1 MKHSEVQTRS
11 KKLPA
16 ALCLAVSGGLLMC
29 TAPVYAQ
36 SLFGKLV
43 EQAVQKVA
51 QPSASGGLQQNTLS
65 ASDKKQLEEDKADG
79 MLDQKNVKSDKRGI
93 SGIYFANVPM
103 GGVSL
108 NQAGAFAVGKF
119 LVEYDDATG
128 VATIWTRHSYEATD
142 PAKLVPKAQFSRTS
156 TYKDRNLRALQ
167 TTTHFLLREGNPAS
181 RQHFLYGQMSYKT
194 DLQGNLV
201 PEKLLPTGL
210 ESFLELEPGVL
221 YVGSA
226 PYAGDKTNPDG
237 HNLLRQGIVLPML
250 VKAGKEDAAKA
261 WTAERIIKQYRIADA
276 AFDTAL
282 ENTAATADPNLAL
295 REPSSELPTKA
306 EMEAAK
312 NQWNILI
319 RTQAVGGTQSGRT
332 FKLVYTYPATSFE
345 NQHKKQW
352 VNNTYA
358 DTVVSRSRV
367 YVAVFQDQDSKYWTN
382 RFYLVE
388 KAPPGVFFAER
399 WAGNYEYALPA
410 SAIPLAIEKSAALKY
425 QSSAKTK

>member
-1 MKHSEVQTRS
+1 MKSSEVQTRS
-11 KKLPA
+11 QTLSA
-16 ALCLAVSGGLLMC
+16 ALAAAVSGSLLIC
-29 TAPVYAQ
+29 TVPVHAQ

-51 QPSASGGLQQNTLS
+51 QPSNSGGLQQNTLS

-79 MLDQKNVKSDKRGI
+79 LLDQKKVQTDKRGI
-93 SGIYFANVPM
+93 SGVYFANVPM

-128 VATIWTRHSYEATD
+128 VATIWTRHSYEAND

-167 TTTHFLLREGNPAS
+167 NTTHFLLREGNPAS
-181 RQHFLYGQMSYKT
+181 RQHFLYGQMIYKT
-194 DLQGNLV
+194 DLQGNAVPDKLV
-201 PEKLLPTGL
+201 PTGL
-210 ESFLELEPGVL
+210 ETLLELEPGIL
-221 YVGSA
+221 YVG
-226 PYAGDKTNPDG
+226 PPPFAGDKTSPDG
-237 HNLLRQGIVLPML
+237 HNLLRQGTVLPML
-250 VKAGKEDAAKA
+250 VKAGKEEAAKA
-261 WTAERIIKQYRIADA
+261 WTAERIVSQYRMANA

-295 REPSSELPTKA
+295 REPAAELATRA

-312 NQWNILI
+312 QQWNILI
-319 RTQAVGGTQSGRT
+319 KTQAVGGTQSTRT
-332 FKLVYTYPATSFE
+332 FRLVYTYPATAFE
-345 NQHKKQW
+345 TQHKKQW

-358 DTVVSRSRV
+358 DTIVSRSRV

-388 KAPPGVFFAER
+388 KAPPGVYFGER
-399 WAGNYEYALPA
+399 WAGQYEYALPA
-410 SAIPLAIEKSAALKY
+410 SALPVAIEKAAALKY
-425 QSSAKTK
+425 QSAAKTR